1 MIRREIATTT
11 AGSRVLSIVIVN
23 WKSCEFLRKCLESIC
38 LSPRDL
44 SIEVIVVDNASFD
57 GSEDLIQGSFPGVRF
72 LQSDRNLG
80 FSGANNL
87 GYKSTQGKYLLFLNP
102 DTEIVGAA
110 LEMMVS
116 ALDSNPE
123 AGIIGAKLLNSDH
136 SLQTSCVQRF
146 PTILN
151 QALDLDF
158 LMRAFPKLSLW
169 GTAPLFE
176 PHSAP
181 VPVDVV
187 SGACLMIRRDVF
199 AKIGGFSTCYF
210 MYAEDVDLCWKAR
223 KAGWKSYYLAGA
235 EVVHHGGRSTAFK
248 EETNFSSVMMRE
260 SRLRF
265 MRESRGS
272 AYAVIYRV
280 STALVAACRVLIL
293 SAAFVIPLG
302 KSRGY
307 SSRYAFRKWAA
318 IFRWAIGLESWVR
331 KLA

>member
-1 MIRREIATTT
+1 MMRREVATTT
-11 AGSRVLSIVIVN
+11 TGRKVLTIIIVN
-23 WKSCEFLRKCLESIC
+23 WKSCDFLRKCLESIF
-38 LSPRDL
+38 LGPTDR

-57 GSEDLIQGSFPGVRF
+57 GSRGLIQTSFPGVRF

-80 FSGANNL
+80 FAGANNV
-87 GYKSTQGKYLLFLNP
+87 GYKNAQGKYLLFLNP
-102 DTEIVGAA
+102 DTEIVGTA
-110 LEMMVS
+110 LELMVS

-123 AGIIGAKLLNSDH
+123 AGIIGAKLLNSDR
-136 SLQTSCVQRF
+136 SLQASCIQPF

-151 QALDLDF
+151 QVLDFDF
-158 LMRAFPKLSLW
+158 LMTAFPKLSLW

-176 PHSAP
+176 AHTEP

-199 AKIGGFSTCYF
+199 ERIGGFSTCYF

-235 EVVHHGGRSTAFK
+235 QVVHHGGRSTAFK
-248 EETNFSSVMMRE
+248 EKTNFSSVMMRE

-272 AYAVIYRV
+272 AYAVIYQV
-280 STALVAACRVLIL
+280 STALVAACRVLVL
-293 SAAFVIPLG
+293 SAAFVLPLG
-302 KSRGY
+302 KSRGR
-307 SSRYAFRKWAA
+307 SFRYAFRKWAA

-331 KLA
+331 TLA

>member
-1 MIRREIATTT
+1 MIQQEMATTT
-11 AGSRVLSIVIVN
+11 AGSTILSIIIVN
-23 WKSCEFLRKCLESIC
+23 WKSCDFLRKCLESIY
-38 LSPRDL
+38 LNPGNRN
-44 SIEVIVVDNASFD
+44 IEVIVVDNASFD
-57 GSEDLIQGSFPGVRF
+57 GSKDLIQGSFPGVHF

-80 FSGANNL
+80 FAGANNL
-87 GYKSTQGKYLLFLNP
+87 GYKNTQGKYLLFLNP
-102 DTEIVGAA
+102 DTEIVGTA
-110 LEMMVS
+110 LQLMVS

-123 AGIIGAKLLNSDH
+123 AGIIGAKLLNSDR
-136 SLQTSCVQRF
+136 SLQTSCIQRF

-158 LMRAFPKLSLW
+158 LMTAFPKLSLW
-169 GTAPLFE
+169 GSAPLFE
-176 PHSAP
+176 PHPEP

-199 AKIGGFSTCYF
+199 ERIGGFSTRYF

-272 AYAVIYRV
+272 AYAVIYQV
-280 STALVAACRVLIL
+280 STALVAACRVLVL

-302 KSRGY
+302 KFRGR
-307 SSRYAFRKWAA
+307 SFRYALRKWAA

-331 KLA
+331 TLA